1 MARLILNP
9 LRFLGTAFSIAILL
23 LYSSS
28 LAWAKADDI
37 DQQQPNPL
45 ELTEPDPLL
54 PKLPVERPLTRGE
67 LKQLREALDELDV
80 QAKAQLAAGNPEK
93 AFEIWYRE
101 IRLRRVAGG
110 NLEEVETLGRV
121 GAIAWDGNH
130 KPQVQL
136 ITKRLATIQQ
146 QAQTEGSLD
155 QDLLIALGQAYQQVR
170 VPGQALAIYD
180 QILADLRQSGDN
192 EAIEATLKTMAGLHM
207 TWFDYPK
214 AIATYEEL
222 LSLAQQQGDRVQE
235 FVYLQEIAYIYDQAK
250 EPENAL
256 RMKQKLAASYPP
268 NDIRLP
274 ALKIAIASD
283 YEALEQLDEASQ
295 TYQEAYT
302 LAFALQQYAYAGE
315 ALQKLAK
322 LYRSHNQPEFA
333 LQVYN
338 VLLQVEQQSY
348 NYYGLMDAYDQIGQI
363 NLELKNYNQALTA
376 FEKGLEFA
384 RFLKYQETY
393 FATQIE
399 QVNQQS
405 QKNQQ

>member
-1 MARLILNP
+1 
-9 LRFLGTAFSIAILL
+9 
-23 LYSSS
+23 
-28 LAWAKADDI
+28 
-37 DQQQPNPL
+37 
-45 ELTEPDPLL
+45 
-54 PKLPVERPLTRGE
+54 
-67 LKQLREALDELDV
+67 
-80 QAKAQLAAGNPEK
+80 
-93 AFEIWYRE
+93 
-101 IRLRRVAGG
+101 
-110 NLEEVETLGRV
+110 
-121 GAIAWDGNH
+121 
-130 KPQVQL
+130 
-136 ITKRLATIQQ
+136 
-146 QAQTEGSLD
+146 
-155 QDLLIALGQAYQQVR
+155 
-170 VPGQALAIYD
+170 
-180 QILADLRQSGDN
+180 
-192 EAIEATLKTMAGLHM
+192 
-207 TWFDYPK
+207 
-214 AIATYEEL
+214 
-222 LSLAQQQGDRVQE
+222 LAQQRGDRVQE